1 MSRVNYE
8 VIVGVFVLL
17 GLLALG
23 YLAIKLGRMEVIGGS
38 GYSIYAKFSTVGG
51 LRAGSSVEIA
61 GVEVG
66 RVERI
71 TLENFQARVA
81 FRLNNSGLKLP
92 EDSIASVRTKGLIG
106 EQYVRI
112 SPGGS
117 DQLLAHG
124 GEIKET
130 EPPVDVMELIAQ
142 YAFGK
147 I

>member
-1 MSRVNYE
+1 MTRVNTE
-8 VIVGVFVLL
+8 VVVGFFLLL

-23 YLAIKLGRMEVIGGS
+23 YLAIKLGKMEVIGNS
-38 GYSIYAKFSTVGG
+38 GYTVHATFPNVGG
-51 LRAGSSVEIA
+51 LRTGTPVEIA

-66 RVERI
+66 WVERI
-71 TLENFQARVA
+71 QLKDYQAQVD
-81 FRLNNSGLKLP
+81 FRIRNGIALP
-92 EDSIASVRTKGLIG
+92 DDSIASIRTKGLIG

-117 DQLLAHG
+117 ERNIPPG
-124 GEIKET
+124 GQISET
-130 EPPVDVMELIAQ
+130 EPPVDIMDLIAN

>member
-1 MSRVNYE
+1 MARVNTE

-23 YLAIKLGRMEVIGGS
+23 YLAIKLGRMEVIGSS
-38 GYSIYAKFSTVGG
+38 GYNVHAKFSTVGG
-51 LRAGSSVEIA
+51 LRTGSPVEIA

-66 RVERI
+66 RVDHI
-71 TLENFQARVA
+71 SLENFQARVA
-81 FRLNNSGLKLP
+81 FRLNSDIKLP
-92 EDSIASVRTKGLIG
+92 EDSMASVRTKGLVG

-117 DQLLAHG
+117 EQVIPQG
-124 GEIKET
+124 GEIIET
-130 EPPVDVMELIAQ
+130 EPPVDVMELISQ

>member
-1 MSRVNYE
+1 MARVNTE

-23 YLAIKLGRMEVIGGS
+23 YLAIKLGRMEVIGS
-38 GYSIYAKFSTVGG
+38 RGYTVHAKFSTVGG
-51 LRAGSSVEIA
+51 LRTGSPVEIA

-71 TLENFQARVA
+71 SLENFQARVA
-81 FRLNNSGLKLP
+81 FRLNNDDLKLP

-106 EQYVRI
+106 EQFVRI

-117 DQLLAHG
+117 DQMITQG
-124 GEIKET
+124 GEIMET
-130 EPPVDVMELIAQ
+130 EAPVDIMELIAN

-147 I
+147 L